1 MTDTPT
7 DKELTPASQLTQMIS
22 QILDDHA
29 GQLHDV
35 NLQSAAGRQFVGEII
50 ARQMVDD
57 PNMVVIDTVNNPQT
71 WFDSSITNLN

>member
-7 DKELTPASQLTQMIS
+7 DKDLTPVSQLTQMIS

>member
-7 DKELTPASQLTQMIS
+7 DKDLTPVSQLTQMIS

-29 GQLHDV
+29 GQLHDID
-35 NLQSAAGRQFVGEII
+35 LQSAAGRQFVGEII

>member
-7 DKELTPASQLTQMIS
+7 DKDLTPVSQLTQMIS

-35 NLQSAAGRQFVGEII
+35 NLQSAAGRQFIGEII

>member
-7 DKELTPASQLTQMIS
+7 DKELTPVKQLTQMIS

-29 GQLHDV
+29 CQLHDV

>member
-57 PNMVVIDTVNNPQT
+57 PNMVVIDTVNDPHN

>member
-7 DKELTPASQLTQMIS
+7 DKDLTPVSQLTQMIS

-29 GQLHDV
+29 GQLHDID
-35 NLQSAAGRQFVGEII
+35 LQSAAGRQFIGEII

>member
-7 DKELTPASQLTQMIS
+7 DKELTPVKQLTEMIS

-35 NLQSAAGRQFVGEII
+35 NLQSVEGRQFVGEII

-71 WFDSSITNLN
+71 WFDSSITKLN

>member
-7 DKELTPASQLTQMIS
+7 DKELTPVSQLTQLIS

-29 GQLHDV
+29 DRLHDI
-35 NLQSAAGRQFVGEII
+35 NLQSAAGRQLIGEII

-57 PNMVVIDTVNNPQT
+57 PNMVVIDTVNDPPT